1 MQIAASL
8 IVFSRPF
15 NVAYLM
21 GLALMVGG
29 VGLYQVTNAF
39 SQGHML
45 AACIPL
51 DKPAIL

>member
-29 VGLYQVTNAF
+29 VGLYQVTKALYQAYH
-39 SQGHML
+39 SICL
-45 AACIPL
+45 P
-51 DKPAIL
+51 